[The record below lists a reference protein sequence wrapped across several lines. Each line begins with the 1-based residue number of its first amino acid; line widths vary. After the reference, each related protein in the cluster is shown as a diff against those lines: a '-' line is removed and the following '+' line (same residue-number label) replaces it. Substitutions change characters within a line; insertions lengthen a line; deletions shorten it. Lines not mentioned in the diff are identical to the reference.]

1 MKKMISTTA
10 AIALLAAA
18 PSFAQ
23 ISADAD
29 VNADAAADLS
39 TEATDLAGES
49 NSNIGGTAGADLGTD
64 TDIATDA
71 DTDLNT
77 GTDIATDTDT
87 GISTGTDSTLIDG
100 QADTDLAQTGE
111 LGADATAEGFAEAD
125 IGAINGNDLIGAD
138 VIGAEAE
145 KVAEVETVLTDSD
158 GKIASLVVNV
168 GGFLGI
174 GEKPVEVPVADL
186 RIEQD
191 AEAKFRVSTNYTEDE
206 LEAMQEFEGES

>member
-23 ISADAD
+23 LSADAD

-39 TEATDLAGES
+39 TEATDLAAES
-49 NSNIGGTAGADLGTD
+49 NSNIGGTAGANLGTD
-64 TDIATDA
+64 TDIATGADA
-71 DTDLNT
+71 DLNT
-77 GTDIATDTDT
+77 GT
-87 GISTGTDSTLIDG
+87 GSTLIDG

-125 IGAINGNDLIGAD
+125 IDAINGNDLIGAD
-138 VIGAEAE
+138 VFGAEAE

-191 AEAKFRVSTNYTEDE
+191 AEAKFRVSTNYSEDE
-206 LEAMQEFEGES
+206 LEAMQEIGRASCRERV